1 MIFETI
7 NTIFVMIYQYNNIR
21 NCDTFKVKTMLKNIY
36 TVIVLVIKQTFLNFT
51 KYF

>member
-21 NCDTFKVKTMLKNIY
+21 NCDTFKVKTMLKKYLYSYSSCYKTNIFKFY
-36 TVIVLVIKQTFLNFT
+36 
-51 KYF
+51 